1 MLAPAGLIAVSDSSM
16 VRWESIQPLRAAH
29 DHAVLAA
36 HLVGRD
42 GACGSGCGCA
52 YAPHRLGNVI
62 PRRALNFAPSKLVLV
77 LNSYNDLPRA
87 RGIMLRFF

>member
-29 DHAVLAA
+29 DHAALGA

-42 GACGSGCGCA
+42 GACCA

-77 LNSYNDLPRA
+77 LNSYKDLARA
-87 RGIMLRFF
+87 RGDHATILLICH